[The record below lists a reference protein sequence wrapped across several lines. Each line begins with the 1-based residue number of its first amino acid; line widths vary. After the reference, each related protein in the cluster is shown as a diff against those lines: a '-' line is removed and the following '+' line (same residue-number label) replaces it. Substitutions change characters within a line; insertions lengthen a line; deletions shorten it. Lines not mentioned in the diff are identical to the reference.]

1 VNLIAT
7 SIPFKIPIDQV
18 DCYLQIGG
26 PLAGAVFVSLKSDH
40 RTIPDSWLSMVEL
53 TDQGRLLTPHYSA
66 NTLRIRGHEPKE
78 IFDDACHG
86 QLGEVQEYGGLPR
99 PRGLWMTRFEW
110 NFPIERSDLAS
121 LSDDITE
128 DLK

>member
-1 VNLIAT
+1 MTT
-7 SIPFKIPIDQV
+7 SISIKFLIDQV
-18 DCYLQIGG
+18 DCYLQRQR
-26 PLAGAVFVSLKSDH
+26 PLAGAVFVSLKGDH
-40 RTIPDSWLSMVEL
+40 RMIPDAWLSMVEL
-53 TDQGRLLTPHYSA
+53 TDQGRLLTLHYSA

-86 QLGEVQEYGGLPR
+86 QLGEVQEYGGLPL
-99 PRGLWMTRFEW
+99 PRGLWVTRFEW